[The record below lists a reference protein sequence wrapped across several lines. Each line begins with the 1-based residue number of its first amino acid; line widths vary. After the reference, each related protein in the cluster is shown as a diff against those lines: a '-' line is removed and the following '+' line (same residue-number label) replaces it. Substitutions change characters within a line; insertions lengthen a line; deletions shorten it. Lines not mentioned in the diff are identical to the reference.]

1 MAKWMVLASAAT
13 VAFLSFVWL
22 ALAMQE
28 HWQQVQGGGEPSP
41 VMRNMLRLLGVSGII
56 ASGMLCF
63 AADRPSMAAL
73 TWVMLMAVGAVTVAF
88 TLAWKPALLRFAWPA
103 RRNSIAEH

>member
-1 MAKWMVLASAAT
+1 MAKWMLLAGAGT
-13 VAFLSFVWL
+13 VAFISFVWL

-28 HWQQVQGGGEPSP
+28 YSQKVQGGREPSP
-41 VMRNMLRLLGVSGII
+41 APRTMLRLLGISGII

-73 TWVMLMAVGAVTVAF
+73 NWVMLMTLGTVAVAF
-88 TLAWKPALLRFAWPA
+88 ALAWKPALLRFAWPTS
-103 RRNSIAEH
+103 RNSIAEH

>member
-1 MAKWMVLASAAT
+1 MVLAGAGT
-13 VAFLSFVWL
+13 VAFISFVWL

-41 VMRNMLRLLGVSGII
+41 AIRTMLRLLGISGII

-63 AADRPSMAAL
+63 AADRSSMAAL
-73 TWVMLMAVGAVTVAF
+73 NWVMLMILGAVAVAL
-88 TLAWKPALLRFAWPA
+88 TLAWKPALLRITWP
-103 RRNSIAEH
+103 RGKNSIADH